1 MPARQAGIAACFV
14 VFVRWRAVVV
24 PGSRSGVAMILIA
37 FVTCL
42 LITVR
47 RLRLPGR
54 RMAIV
59 SIGALSLLA
68 VTGVALHDN
77 VRVERTL
84 ARFDDLKDVRPEI
97 WADTWYAIGQHWPV
111 GAGMGT
117 FRPDRESGG

>member
-1 MPARQAGIAACFV
+1 MQSRQAWIAACVV
-14 VFVRWRAVVV
+14 VFVLWLAVVV
-24 PGSRSGVAMILIA
+24 TGSRSGVAMILIA

-68 VTGVALHDN
+68 VPGAALHGHVPVNRNSGGWGTGVAG
-77 VRVERTL
+77 RC
-84 ARFDDLKDVRPEI
+84 DL
-97 WADTWYAIGQHWPV
+97 
-111 GAGMGT
+111 
-117 FRPDRESGG
+117 GGLRNYK

>member
-1 MPARQAGIAACFV
+1 
-14 VFVRWRAVVV
+14 
-24 PGSRSGVAMILIA
+24 MILIA

-84 ARFDDLKDVRPEI
+84 ARFDALKDGRPEI
-97 WADTWYAIGQHWPV
+97 WEATWYAIGQHWPV
-111 GAGMGT
+111 EEGLGT
-117 FRPDRESGG
+117 FRPVFDAAVRLDLLRQSSDTLAHKAKLDYHHKAG

>member
-1 MPARQAGIAACFV
+1 MCVLFFFSSIRRHTRCALV
-14 VFVRWRAVVV
+14 T
-24 PGSRSGVAMILIA
+24 GVQTCALPI
-37 FVTCL
+37 CL

-77 VRVERTL
+77 VRLERTL

-97 WADTWYAIGQHWPV
+97 WADTWYAKLGRASCRERGGQSV
-111 GAGMGT
+111 
-117 FRPDRESGG
+117 

>member
-1 MPARQAGIAACFV
+1 MQSRQAWIAACVV
-14 VFVRWRAVVV
+14 VFVLWLAVVV
-24 PGSRSGVAMILIA
+24 TGSRSGVAMILIA

-77 VRVERTL
+77 VRLERTL
-84 ARFDDLKDVRPEI
+84 ARFDDLKDVRPDI
-97 WADTWYAIGQHWPV
+97 WADTWYAKLGRASCRERGGQSV
-111 GAGMGT
+111 
-117 FRPDRESGG
+117 

>member
-1 MPARQAGIAACFV
+1 
-14 VFVRWRAVVV
+14 
-24 PGSRSGVAMILIA
+24 MILIA

-117 FRPDRESGG
+117 FRREDRRSTRLKSSPYWALRMRSSA